1 MNEEREIKSVNR
13 DENLIERVSDLEC
26 QENEDLNLE
35 ENRINQSLNE

>member
-35 ENRINQSLNE
+35 EKRINQSLNE